1 MPLEIHTF
9 TAKKEENM
17 MDRVFHARITAG
29 QYLFLLLPTALVIY
43 GFLTRNW
50 FISLL
55 CMLLLV
61 LVIEELIHTT
71 YTLTA
76 DGQLL
81 IGRGRFHRQKS
92 YALADITEVE
102 RAKAM
107 MLGRLAVTHYVL
119 LRFSNGKCEAL
130 LPTDEEGFV
139 QALMKRR
146 KGADKEEEE

>member
-1 MPLEIHTF
+1 
-9 TAKKEENM
+9 

-29 QYLFLLLPTALVIY
+29 QYLFLLLPTVLVIY

-55 CMLLLV
+55 CMVMLV

-81 IGRGRFHRQKS
+81 IGRGR
-92 YALADITEVE
+92 T
-102 RAKAM
+102 
-107 MLGRLAVTHYVL
+107 GRNPTPWPT
-119 LRFSNGKCEAL
+119 
-130 LPTDEEGFV
+130 LPKWSV
-139 QALMKRR
+139 R
-146 KGADKEEEE
+146 KP